1 MLYLVTTY
9 MACVENTP
17 VCSVPAEDFMNFTFD
32 HVDNTN
38 ENFVSI
44 CKE

>member
-17 VCSVPAEDFMNFTFD
+17 VCSVPAEDFTDFTFD
-32 HVDNTN
+32 RVDNTN
-38 ENFVSI
+38 KNFVSI
-44 CKE
+44 RKE